1 MNDLTTFTP
10 GSLVHGL
17 TLLFCVGISACVLWA
32 GRLNEERF
40 TPSRRQRLAI
50 VIGCLI
56 SWVLSV
62 GYLLQPSQF
71 RWDLSLPLHFCN
83 LANLIGAWAVW
94 TRHRDAQAISY
105 YWALGL
111 CSWAFLTPS
120 LEVGPAR
127 VWFWFFW
134 FYHLMILVALVQV
147 LILDRYRPNWR
158 DFRRALGVSLIY
170 MALLAV
176 IDAITGWNY
185 GFVGRGKPLQ
195 ASPIDAFGPYP
206 WRILVM
212 ALIGSGVLALL
223 TLPWVIH
230 WRKLRRPS

>member
-10 GSLVHGL
+10 GSFVHAL
-17 TLLFCVGISACVLWA
+17 TLLFCLAISACVFWA
-32 GRLNEERF
+32 GRLNEGHF
-40 TPSRRQRLAI
+40 TPTHRLRVAI
-50 VIGCLI
+50 VTAC
-56 SWVLSV
+56 VLSWALSS

-83 LANLIGAWAVW
+83 LANLIGAWAAW
-94 TRHRDAQAISY
+94 TRHRDAQAICY

-134 FYHLMILVALVQV
+134 FYHLMILVVLVQV
-147 LILDRYRPNWR
+147 LLLDHFRPNWR
-158 DFRRALGVSLIY
+158 DFRRALAVSLAY

-176 IDAITGWNY
+176 IDAISGWNY

-195 ASPIDAFGPYP
+195 VSPIDVFGPYP
-206 WRILVM
+206 WRVFVM
-212 ALIGSGVLALL
+212 ALIGSGVFAIL
-223 TLPWVIH
+223 TLPWVIQ
-230 WRKLRRPS
+230 WRKLRRPF